1 MSQTVFEKS
10 IRSRPVYGV
19 LQPRAGTAHLC
30 VADGEGAGAICDLF
44 AKAGPD
50 AAGMLARTHV
60 IYVPSIA
67 TGSDHFASL
76 QALGA
81 AQCHRSP
88 SFWAAEPRLR
98 KVLADAHMGL
108 QVYLAGTETLIGLA
122 QRDVMEAGLPHEA
135 VQTEHR
141 GSLARRVQCVHCK
154 GITENVTTDPF
165 TCSHCGLHLFVR
177 DHYSR
182 RLAAFQGVNIDA
194 EDPGQVPPAVER
206 FK

>member
-30 VADGEGAGAICDLF
+30 VADGEGAGAIRDLF
-44 AKAGPD
+44 AKAGAD
-50 AAGMLARTHV
+50 APAMLAKTHI
-60 IYVPSIA
+60 IYVPGA
-67 TGSDHFASL
+67 NGTDEFASL
-76 QALGA
+76 EALGA

-88 SFWAAEPRLR
+88 SFWAAESRLR

-122 QRDVMEAGLPHEA
+122 QRDVMEAGLPHDA

-141 GSLARRVQCVHCK
+141 GSLSRRVQCVHCK
-154 GITENVTTDPF
+154 GITENVTTDPYV
-165 TCSHCGLHLFVR
+165 CSHCGLNLFVR

-194 EDPGQVPPAVER
+194 EEPGNVPPAVER

>member
-19 LQPRAGTAHLC
+19 LKPRAGTAHLC
-30 VADGEGAGAICDLF
+30 VADGEGAGAIRDLF
-44 AKAGPD
+44 AKAGAEAP
-50 AAGMLARTHV
+50 AMLARTHI
-60 IYVPSIA
+60 IYVPGA
-67 TGSDHFASL
+67 NGTDDFASL
-76 QALGA
+76 EALGA

-122 QRDVMEAGLPHEA
+122 QRDVMEAGLPHDA

-154 GITENVTTDPF
+154 GVTENVTTDPF
-165 TCSHCGLHLFVR
+165 VCSHCGLNLFVR

-182 RLAAFQGVNIDA
+182 RLAAFQGVCIDA
-194 EDPGQVPPAVER
+194 EEPGNVPPAVER

>member
-30 VADGEGAGAICDLF
+30 VADGEGAGAIRDLF
-44 AKAGPD
+44 AKAGAEAP
-50 AAGMLARTHV
+50 AMLARTHI
-60 IYVPSIA
+60 IYVPGA
-67 TGSDHFASL
+67 NGTDEFASL
-76 QALGA
+76 EALGA

-122 QRDVMEAGLPHEA
+122 QRDVMEAGLPHDA

-154 GITENVTTDPF
+154 GVTENVTTDPF
-165 TCSHCGLHLFVR
+165 VCSHCGLNLFVR

-182 RLAAFQGVNIDA
+182 RLAAFQGVCIDA
-194 EDPGQVPPAVER
+194 EEPGNVPPAVER

>member
-30 VADGEGAGAICDLF
+30 VADGEGAGAIRDLF
-44 AKAGPD
+44 AKAGAEAP
-50 AAGMLARTHV
+50 AMLARTHI
-60 IYVPSIA
+60 IYVPSA
-67 TGSDHFASL
+67 NGTDDFASL
-76 QALGA
+76 AALGA

-122 QRDVMEAGLPHEA
+122 QRDVMEAGLPHDA

-154 GITENVTTDPF
+154 GVTENVTTDPF
-165 TCSHCGLHLFVR
+165 VCSHCGLNLFVR

-182 RLAAFQGVNIDA
+182 RLAAFQGVCIDA
-194 EDPGQVPPAVER
+194 EEPGNVPPAVER